1 MRKLNPDYIS
11 AVCALANQ
19 CPYFRLLSMEIRELT
34 RGRALLEADVNY
46 LVVKDFCK
54 RITDR
59 CVGQQV
65 LDSLTPGQQV
75 VKIVSE
81 ELTAL
86 MGAQNARLTWSS
98 SVPTIYMLCGLQ
110 GAGKTTM
117 AAKLANYLQKT
128 GKRPL
133 LAACD
138 SCIGGKTSLNY
149 KGFKNLLGT
158 FYPPAEILICP
169 LFFNTLTQDD
179 FLSGLGEVVKFNFL
193 MGSAGVES
201 IEQHLNALLNRDP
214 AVVNRFVESSL
225 QYKKGYI
232 EEDEFDNGVRVFL
245 NFAHTFG
252 HAIESAS
259 AYAIPHGTAVAMG
272 MIAANRVSVQ
282 RGLLSEPSALRMERT
297 LRRIIPRSALSHIL
311 DADQL
316 TAAIRNDK
324 KQIGT
329 GITAILMDESAKLS
343 LYHDLSPQEVRAAF
357 LSLAG
362 GM

>member
-1 MRKLNPDYIS
+1 MNIHSRIRDYTLSIAQDFSILEPVFTLDKAFYVVDRTVFELYSGLFEALPSERTFLLNAREEEKTID
-11 AVCALANQ
+11 AALAICERMTAFN
-19 CPYFRLLSMEIRELT
+19 
-34 RGRALLEADVNY
+34 A
-46 LVVKDFCK
+46 K
-54 RITDR
+54 R
-59 CVGQQV
+59 
-65 LDSLTPGQQV
+65 
-75 VKIVSE
+75 
-81 ELTAL
+81 
-86 MGAQNARLTWSS
+86 NARLVSFGGGITQDVSGFAANVLYRGVRWTF
-98 SVPTIYMLCGLQ
+98 VPT
-110 GAGKTTM
+110 T
-117 AAKLANYLQKT
+117 
-128 GKRPL
+128 L